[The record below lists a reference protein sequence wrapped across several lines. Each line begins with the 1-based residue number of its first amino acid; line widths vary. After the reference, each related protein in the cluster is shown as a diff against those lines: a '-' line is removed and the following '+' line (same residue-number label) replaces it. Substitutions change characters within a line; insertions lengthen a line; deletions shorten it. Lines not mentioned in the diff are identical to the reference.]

1 MSPRWPAAARVFET
15 ILTIAGGTALGG
27 AVGLPGGVLLSIA
40 TGVLAGI
47 NGALGGGRQVYDWRS
62 ATGWLAFVAD
72 STWGLLG
79 TTLGTALHL
88 VNLAH
93 PRPVYRVDRSRR
105 RNRHVFDRG
114 ATLRRGFT
122 FTLGNV
128 VSNASTGEG
137 TPADRQRL
145 LDRHEGLH
153 IWQSRAFG
161 PLYQAVYLAW
171 FVLGLTAGL
180 STWVVRR
187 GKPGLFRLVET
198 AAYYDNPFEFW
209 AYKRDDHWEDN
220 RADPVLKWRRPRWL
234 KRKPAPSS
242 SPPTAPPA
250 A

>member
-1 MSPRWPAAARVFET
+1 MSPKWPAAARAFET
-15 ILTIAGGTALGG
+15 TLTIAGGAALGG
-27 AVGLPGGVLLSIA
+27 AVGLLGGVPLSIA
-40 TGVLAGI
+40 TGVSAGI

-62 ATGWLAFVAD
+62 GTGWLAFVTD

-79 TTLGTALHL
+79 TTLGSALHL
-88 VNLAH
+88 VNLTH
-93 PRPVYRVDRSRR
+93 PRPVYRVDQSRR

-114 ATLRRGFT
+114 VTLRRGFT

-128 VSNASTGEG
+128 VSNASTGKDI
-137 TPADRQRL
+137 PADRQRL

-153 IWQSRAFG
+153 IWQSRTFG
-161 PLYQAVYLAW
+161 PLYQAVYIAW
-171 FVLGLTAGL
+171 FVLGLAAGL

-234 KRKPAPSS
+234 KRKPDA
-242 SPPTAPPA
+242 
-250 A
+250 

>member
-1 MSPRWPAAARVFET
+1 MSRRLPAAARVFET
-15 ILTIAGGTALGG
+15 ILTFAGGAALGG
-27 AVGLPGGVLLSIA
+27 AVGLPGGVPLGIA
-40 TGVLAGI
+40 TGVSAGI
-47 NGALGGGRQVYDWRS
+47 NGALSGGRRVYDWRS

-79 TTLGTALHL
+79 TTLGSALHL

-105 RNRHVFDRG
+105 RNRHAFDRG

-137 TPADRQRL
+137 APPDRQRL

-161 PLYQAVYLAW
+161 PLYQVVYLVW
-171 FVLGLTAGL
+171 FVLGL
-180 STWVVRR
+180 
-187 GKPGLFRLVET
+187 
-198 AAYYDNPFEFW
+198 AAHSV
-209 AYKRDDHWEDN
+209 A
-220 RADPVLKWRRPRWL
+220 ALL
-234 KRKPAPSS
+234 I
-242 SPPTAPPA
+242 PTAPGPA
-250 A
+250 VLLLLRAPGHYLQMFVGIIIVIAAALNEAMKSE